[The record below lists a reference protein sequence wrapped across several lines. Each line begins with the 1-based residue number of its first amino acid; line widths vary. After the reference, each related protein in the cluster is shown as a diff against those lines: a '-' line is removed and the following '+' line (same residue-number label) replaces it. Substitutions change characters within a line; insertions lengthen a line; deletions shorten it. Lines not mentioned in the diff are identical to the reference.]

1 MAIGQ
6 YSSNV
11 PGRLPKPPRN
21 GRYGLVGSQPGS
33 VRPRMTKLYDGRN
46 VATRPIPVI
55 TDYGDILALHAAAA
69 DQRPK
74 GYAVNMP
81 SGPRPAGAAPVF
93 GTRVAGGAKIRG
105 GVFNP
110 ATGLGEH
117 T

>member
-1 MAIGQ
+1 MGKGI
-6 YSSNV
+6 
-11 PGRLPKPPRN
+11 
-21 GRYGLVGSQPGS
+21 YGTYPTSAKHGAGGAAQPGT
-33 VRPRMTKLYDGRN
+33 VRPRMSKLYDGRN

-55 TDYGDILALHAAAA
+55 TDYSDVLAMHAAAA

-74 GYAVNMP
+74 GFAVNMP
-81 SGPRPAGAAPVF
+81 SAPHPVGTSIVFGAPV
-93 GTRVAGGAKIRG
+93 GGATKISA